1 LVVVVLLF
9 VLYYHALHSSL
20 IFLIDFCFD
29 FVLFLFRSGEAQI
42 SPVTIMNVSW
52 SADHRVIEGATIA
65 RFSNLWKQYV
75 EDPQTML
82 LANLR

>member
-1 LVVVVLLF
+1 LIF
-9 VLYYHALHSSL
+9 VLIL
-20 IFLIDFCFD
+20 F
-29 FVLFLFRSGEAQI
+29 LFLFRSGEAQI

>member
-1 LVVVVLLF
+1 MLF
-9 VLYYHALHSSL
+9 ILHTSSKL
-20 IFLIDFCFD
+20 I
-29 FVLFLFRSGEAQI
+29 LFLFRSGEAQI